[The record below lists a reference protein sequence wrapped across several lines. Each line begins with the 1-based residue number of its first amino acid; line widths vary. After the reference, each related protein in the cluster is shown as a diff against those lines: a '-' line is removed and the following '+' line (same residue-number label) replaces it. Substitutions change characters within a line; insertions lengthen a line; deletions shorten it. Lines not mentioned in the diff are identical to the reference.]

1 MVRRDFYQ
9 GYVVHD
15 RRIRNLEGLKATGDS
30 SRVLNLV
37 SVWAQSGHLPEYYEQ
52 PLFENR
58 RLNRALILKHRLRN
72 NEQDLFEN
80 HHSVGTKILLPIDDR
95 DWKLGGRFVFIGQKD
110 YLTVLSNTFGE
121 SIINSQRDREI
132 LEILAASPSL
142 DPFLLKEIL
151 AKNSVSVSPCYFEI
165 SKPDSQAMNSFLKNE
180 ISNLV
185 AQISLG
191 GDNINVYTEKLVNK
205 IMSGRVDDGLE
216 HLRLALNLPV
226 EDFADGIFSWRGFLY
241 YKWSQ
246 TNISKRILPVM
257 DSIINLKPFGL
268 VSDTK
273 KKKIRNAKI
282 ELKQI
287 ILNTIDEIKE
297 TLAIYDNSYQSLVVG
312 KNPVIFRDFLV
323 SAPSLF
329 LKLGAQLGM
338 MNYICNFWN
347 FRFDPKQGASVMDA
361 DELTELLAEFH
372 EGLVFDQR
380 SPDISW

>member
-1 MVRRDFYQ
+1 
-9 GYVVHD
+9 VVHD

-72 NEQDLFEN
+72 NEQDLFDN
-80 HHSVGTKILLPIDDR
+80 QHYVGTKILLPIDDR

-121 SIINSQRDREI
+121 SIIYSQRDREI
-132 LEILAASPSL
+132 LDILDASPSL

-151 AKNSVSVSPCYFEI
+151 AKNSVVVSPCYFEI

-180 ISNLV
+180 ISKLV
-185 AQISLG
+185 AHISLG

-216 HLRLALNLPV
+216 HLRLALNLPE

-246 TNISKRILPVM
+246 TNISRKMVPVL
-257 DSIINLKPFGL
+257 DSIMNLKPLGL
-268 VSDTK
+268 VTDSK
-273 KKKIRNAKI
+273 KKQIGNSKIALRK
-282 ELKQI
+282 I
-287 ILNTIDEIKE
+287 ILNTIKE
-297 TLAIYDNSYQSLVVG
+297 VSDTLSIYDESYKSLVIG
-312 KNPVIFRDFLV
+312 NNPVIFRDFLIT
-323 SAPSLF
+323 APSLF

-347 FRFDPKQGASVMDA
+347 FRFDPKQAISVMDA
-361 DELTELLAEFH
+361 DELTDLLAEFQ
-372 EGLVFDQR
+372 EGLVFDQKTT
-380 SPDISW
+380 DVAW

>member
-1 MVRRDFYQ
+1 M
-9 GYVVHD
+9 VHD

-72 NEQDLFEN
+72 NEQDLFDN
-80 HHSVGTKILLPIDDR
+80 QHYVGTKILLPIDDR

-121 SIINSQRDREI
+121 SIIYSQRDREI
-132 LEILAASPSL
+132 LDILDASPSL

-151 AKNSVSVSPCYFEI
+151 AKNSVVVSPCYFEI

-180 ISNLV
+180 ISKLV
-185 AQISLG
+185 AHISLG

-216 HLRLALNLPV
+216 HLRLALNLPE

-246 TNISKRILPVM
+246 TNISRKMVPVL
-257 DSIINLKPFGL
+257 DSIMNLKPLGL
-268 VSDTK
+268 VTDSK
-273 KKKIRNAKI
+273 KKQIGNSKIALRK
-282 ELKQI
+282 I
-287 ILNTIDEIKE
+287 ILNTIKE
-297 TLAIYDNSYQSLVVG
+297 VSDTLSIYDESYKSLVIG
-312 KNPVIFRDFLV
+312 NNPVIFRDFLIT
-323 SAPSLF
+323 APSLF

-347 FRFDPKQGASVMDA
+347 FRFDPKQAISVMDA
-361 DELTELLAEFH
+361 DELTDLLAEFQ
-372 EGLVFDQR
+372 EGLVFDQKTT
-380 SPDISW
+380 DVAW